1 MSPADLETLVAEALS
16 AARAARDALG
26 AIAAL
31 PSDLDP
37 LAEEVD
43 ARLSCAALFEEDA
56 LARLAALAR
65 GLGTLRDAER
75 RWVQPEGAIWPD
87 AVLTE
92 RGRAL
97 EAACRALAGVQSAAA
112 AVVDRRRAAAIAACA
127 ENGGG

>member
-1 MSPADLETLVAEALS
+1 MSSADLETLVAEALS

-26 AIAAL
+26 AIDAL

-75 RWVQPEGAIWPD
+75 RWVQPENAIWPE
-87 AVLTE
+87 ALLTE
-92 RGRAL
+92 RGEMLA
-97 EAACRALAGVQSAAA
+97 AACHALARVRGAAA
-112 AVVDRRRAAAIAACA
+112 AVVDRRAAAGLVAAA
-127 ENGGG
+127 LAPRG